1 MLKIFIHVLPQPQKE
16 EPAMEGYRF
25 HHHPLYGRLA
35 AHALSMNGEDCH
47 LKTLIL
53 ADNRMADFSATGGGI
68 FFDYSRQRVDATT
81 MALLVELADGACV
94 KDRFADMANGKK
106 VNVTE
111 NRAALHMAAR
121 SFSAVPIYVDE
132 RDIKADLE
140 TVRRQIQ
147 QFSGSV
153 HRGEIIGSTGQPF
166 RHVVVVG
173 IGGSYLGTQFVAN
186 ALESF
191 ADKGVSLEFL
201 ANVDI
206 HNFGRI
212 WSRIQPDQTLW
223 VIISKSYTTAETMA
237 NEDLIRRHM
246 NGSGLDP
253 SRHLITV
260 TSKGSP
266 GDGGDGRG
274 LAAFHMFDF
283 IGGRYSVTSAV
294 GGVPLSLYLG
304 YERFERF
311 LKGAEEMDRHT
322 MEAAPAKNLPL
333 IAALLSVW
341 NTSFLGY
348 PQSAIIPYASP
359 LSKLTPHI
367 QQLNMESNGK
377 SVDAE
382 GRLLGE
388 PAGTV
393 IFGEPGTN
401 AQHSFFQLAHQ
412 GKAFPIDFI
421 GVLRPQYQMDEGRFK
436 GVGHQQELWANMLAQ
451 ATALAMGRESDHPAR
466 SFSGNRP
473 SSVIVLDTLEP
484 ENVGRLLAFYEA
496 RTIYEAFLWGINPF
510 DQFGVELGK
519 VTAGTIRSEMAAR
532 NQNPDHHFSALD
544 PINQNYLQMLF
555 SGRLPG

>member
-1 MLKIFIHVLPQPQKE
+1 
-16 EPAMEGYRF
+16 MEGYRF

-121 SFSAVPIYVDE
+121 NFSAVPIYVDE

-311 LKGAEEMDRHT
+311 LKGAEEMDRHAHGSRT
-322 MEAAPAKNLPL
+322 GKEPPADCRSTQRLEHQFSGLSSKRHYSLCVTAIQTDPPYPAAEHGKQREIRGCRRSPAWRTGWYGYFRRTGHQC
-333 IAALLSVW
+333 AALIFPVGPSGESL
-341 NTSFLGY
+341 
-348 PQSAIIPYASP
+348 
-359 LSKLTPHI
+359 PH
-367 QQLNMESNGK
+367 
-377 SVDAE
+377 
-382 GRLLGE
+382 
-388 PAGTV
+388 
-393 IFGEPGTN
+393 
-401 AQHSFFQLAHQ
+401 
-412 GKAFPIDFI
+412 
-421 GVLRPQYQMDEGRFK
+421 RF
-436 GVGHQQELWANMLAQ
+436 HRRAQ
-451 ATALAMGRESDHPAR
+451 AA
-466 SFSGNRP
+466 
-473 SSVIVLDTLEP
+473 I
-484 ENVGRLLAFYEA
+484 
-496 RTIYEAFLWGINPF
+496 
-510 DQFGVELGK
+510 
-519 VTAGTIRSEMAAR
+519 
-532 NQNPDHHFSALD
+532 PD
-544 PINQNYLQMLF
+544 
-555 SGRLPG
+555 G